1 MATEAGVCAIL
12 NTFFPSLP
20 PAIIGKDAK
29 MKSHPRSLRGAYGG
43 AGVRDCG
50 VHDFLVE
57 GGTPHERWIVFKTKE
72 SGPAESEALVT
83 LSVCPASQKSLAPL
97 LSR

>member
-29 MKSHPRSLRGAYGG
+29 MKSHPRSLGGAYGG

-50 VHDFLVE
+50 VHDFLVK
-57 GGTPHERWIVFKTKE
+57 GAPPMKDGSFSKQRSPVPRKARRW
-72 SGPAESEALVT
+72 
-83 LSVCPASQKSLAPL
+83 
-97 LSR
+97 